1 MIEIGRTMIA
11 TALLD
16 QKFVCD
22 LTACKGACCIHGDS
36 GAPLEQAETEILE
49 AIYPAVKP
57 YMVPAGI
64 AAVEEQGKWVIDS
77 DGDYVTPLVGGDK
90 ECAYVY
96 FDDKGTAL
104 CAIEKAWKEGKIDYQ
119 KPVSCHLYPVR
130 ITSYKRFDAVN
141 YDEWEICAPAC
152 ACGDKLQVPVY
163 RFVKTALI
171 RKYGEDWYAQLEEA
185 DRFIKNGK

>member
-11 TALLD
+11 TALLE

-22 LTACKGACCIHGDS
+22 LNACKGACCIHGDS
-36 GAPLEQAETEILE
+36 GAPLEQTETEILE

-104 CAIEKAWKEGKIDYQ
+104 CAIEKAWKEGKIDYFIR
-119 KPVSCHLYPVR
+119 CALLL
-130 ITSYKRFDAVN
+130 TSVLM
-141 YDEWEICAPAC
+141 P
-152 ACGDKLQVPVY
+152 
-163 RFVKTALI
+163 
-171 RKYGEDWYAQLEEA
+171 
-185 DRFIKNGK
+185 